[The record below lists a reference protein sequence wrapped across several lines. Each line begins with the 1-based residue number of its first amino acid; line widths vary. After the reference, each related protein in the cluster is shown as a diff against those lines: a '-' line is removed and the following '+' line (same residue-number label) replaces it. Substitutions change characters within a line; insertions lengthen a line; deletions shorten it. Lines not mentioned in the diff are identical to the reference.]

1 MESQHDTSSH
11 KIIIPEDPDLSKNV
25 NVNEKKNEKK
35 IQPRTHESNK
45 NFIESLCF
53 CVSKKTD
60 LSTIELKIYYT
71 LKEKCAIF
79 YQDDNVD
86 HIKTLKTFY
95 ANFFAKN
102 LEQNDLINAD
112 WMILGFQDKNPQTD
126 FRGAGLMGLE
136 NMVNFLEK
144 EKNILEEMCESK
156 NHFMFAMISLNFTFF
171 LKTYLHLASF
181 LDYQKDREII
191 CSRKILKKSFKLLNN
206 EILMG
211 GNESDGFNKFYEIL
225 MKFAFFRWKILI
237 QNNKEL
243 NMCEFHY
250 NLEDVKN
257 TFKEIMENKEI
268 NSFHDLSGAFEKII
282 KEIKA

>member
-1 MESQHDTSSH
+1 MESHHDTSSH
-11 KIIIPEDPDLSKNV
+11 KIIISEDPEPFKNA
-25 NVNEKKNEKK
+25 NENKKERE
-35 IQPRTHESNK
+35 IQPKTHEFNK
-45 NFIESLCF
+45 SFIETLCF
-53 CVSKKTD
+53 CVSKKND
-60 LSTIELKIYYT
+60 LSQTELKIYYA

-79 YQDDNVD
+79 YQDDNEE
-86 HIKTLKTFY
+86 HIQTLKTFY
-95 ANFFAKN
+95 KN
-102 LEQNDLINAD
+102 YFGRTLEQNDLNNTD

-144 EKNILEEMCESK
+144 DKRILDEMCESK
-156 NHFMFAMISLNFTFF
+156 NNFMFAMISLNFTFF

-191 CSRKILKKSFKLLNN
+191 CSRKILKRAFKILNN

-211 GNESDGFNKFYEIL
+211 GNESDGFNKFHEVL
-225 MKFAFFRWKILI
+225 MKFAFFRWRILI

-257 TFKEIMENKEI
+257 TFKEIMENAEI
-268 NSFHDLSGAFEKII
+268 NSFHDLGSAFEKII
-282 KEIKA
+282 MEIKS